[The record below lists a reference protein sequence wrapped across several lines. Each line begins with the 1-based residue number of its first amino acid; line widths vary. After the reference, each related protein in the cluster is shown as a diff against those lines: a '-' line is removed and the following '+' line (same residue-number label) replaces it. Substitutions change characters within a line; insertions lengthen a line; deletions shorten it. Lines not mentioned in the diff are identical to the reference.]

1 LVIVLVK
8 GEIMEEAKIVNL
20 YDLNETIAK
29 DLISKYEYPW
39 EVLPH
44 ISDYI
49 LEIGPT
55 LPEDEYKEIAENVWV
70 HKTATIDKSA
80 TIKGPTII
88 GSDTEVRP
96 GAYIR
101 GKVIIGNE
109 CVIGNSCEFKNC
121 ILFNVVKVPHYS
133 YVGDSIIGFHSHM
146 GAGAIASNLKA
157 DNQAVTI
164 KKYDNDGNVVESLET
179 GMRKIGAMLGDSVE
193 IGCQCVL
200 NPGTVVGRYSNVYPL
215 SMVRGV
221 VPEKHI
227 YKAKDNI
234 VPKN

>member
-1 LVIVLVK
+1 
-8 GEIMEEAKIVNL
+8 MEEAKIVNL

-44 ISDYI
+44 ISEYI
-49 LEIGPT
+49 LEIGPN
-55 LPEDEYKEIAENVWV
+55 LPTNEYKEISENVWV

-80 TIKGPTII
+80 TIMGPTII

-157 DNQAVTI
+157 DNKAVVI
-164 KKYDNDGNVVESLET
+164 KKYNAEGDVVESLET

-234 VPKN
+234 VPKD

>member
-1 LVIVLVK
+1 
-8 GEIMEEAKIVNL
+8 MEEAKIVNL

-121 ILFNVVKVPHYS
+121 I
-133 YVGDSIIGFHSHM
+133 M
-146 GAGAIASNLKA
+146 
-157 DNQAVTI
+157 
-164 KKYDNDGNVVESLET
+164 
-179 GMRKIGAMLGDSVE
+179 
-193 IGCQCVL
+193 
-200 NPGTVVGRYSNVYPL
+200 
-215 SMVRGV
+215 
-221 VPEKHI
+221 
-227 YKAKDNI
+227 
-234 VPKN
+234 

>member
-1 LVIVLVK
+1 
-8 GEIMEEAKIVNL
+8 
-20 YDLNETIAK
+20 
-29 DLISKYEYPW
+29 
-39 EVLPH
+39 
-44 ISDYI
+44 
-49 LEIGPT
+49 
-55 LPEDEYKEIAENVWV
+55 
-70 HKTATIDKSA
+70 
-80 TIKGPTII
+80 
-88 GSDTEVRP
+88 
-96 GAYIR
+96 
-101 GKVIIGNE
+101 
-109 CVIGNSCEFKNC
+109 
-121 ILFNVVKVPHYS
+121 
-133 YVGDSIIGFHSHM
+133 M

-164 KKYDNDGNVVESLET
+164 KKYDNEGNVVESLET

>member
-227 YKAKDNI
+227 YKAKDNV

>member
-1 LVIVLVK
+1 
-8 GEIMEEAKIVNL
+8 MEEAKIVNL

-49 LEIGPT
+49 LEIGPN

-157 DNQAVTI
+157 DNQAVVI
-164 KKYDNDGNVVESLET
+164 KKYDNEGNVVESLET

>member
-1 LVIVLVK
+1 
-8 GEIMEEAKIVNL
+8 MEEAKIVNL

-49 LEIGPT
+49 LEIGPN
-55 LPEDEYKEIAENVWV
+55 LPEDEYKEISDNVWV

-157 DNQAVTI
+157 DNKAVTI
-164 KKYDNDGNVVESLET
+164 KKYDGEGNVVESLET

-200 NPGTVVGRYSNVYPL
+200 NPGTVIGRYSNVYPL

-227 YKAKDNI
+227 YKAKNNI
-234 VPKN
+234 VPKD

>member
-1 LVIVLVK
+1 
-8 GEIMEEAKIVNL
+8 MEEAKIVNL

-221 VPEKHI
+221 VPEKYI

>member
-1 LVIVLVK
+1 
-8 GEIMEEAKIVNL
+8 MEEAKIVNL

-109 CVIGNSCEFKNC
+109 CVIISFGLPFPRGRPE
-121 ILFNVVKVPHYS
+121 
-133 YVGDSIIGFHSHM
+133 IIFRAVARKTNFCSVLHDAH
-146 GAGAIASNLKA
+146 AR
-157 DNQAVTI
+157 QAF
-164 KKYDNDGNVVESLET
+164 GLQS
-179 GMRKIGAMLGDSVE
+179 
-193 IGCQCVL
+193 
-200 NPGTVVGRYSNVYPL
+200 
-215 SMVRGV
+215 
-221 VPEKHI
+221 
-227 YKAKDNI
+227 
-234 VPKN
+234 